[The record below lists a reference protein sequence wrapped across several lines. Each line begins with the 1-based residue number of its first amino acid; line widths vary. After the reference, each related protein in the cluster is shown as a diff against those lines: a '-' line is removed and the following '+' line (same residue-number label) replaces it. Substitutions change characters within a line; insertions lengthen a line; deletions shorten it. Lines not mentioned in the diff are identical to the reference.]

1 MSTPTKDRRFERE
14 KELRADGANGEV
26 GRGGTYRTLDEQ
38 TEMGRLSP
46 AEERFERRRRTVG
59 LFVGPLLFAAVL
71 LIPFDLEPN
80 QHRLAAILA
89 LVVAWWVS
97 EAIPIPV
104 TALLGVAL
112 VALLEATPPPPEGDA
127 ATDVVFGAFSDDTV
141 FLFIGSFIIAEAMVV
156 HGLHRRLA
164 YRVLSMKAVGGSTYR
179 IILAF
184 GLIGALTSPVM
195 SNTAG
200 AAMMLPIAIGV
211 MGVVGSMVARQLG
224 GDRKVERLRF
234 GAALMLVI
242 TYGITVGGLLLPIG
256 SPPNLIGRQ
265 LLEDETGEPITFL
278 EWFEL
283 ALPIVIVMF
292 VAVIVIVLLM
302 NRPEVRHVDG
312 VEEHVAEERAK
323 LGPLTRGE
331 KNTLLV
337 LAFAL
342 IGWFL
347 PGIVGLF
354 AGDDSD
360 AYVQVSEAANE
371 GTVAIVAA
379 ALLFLLPVSW
389 KERKFTINWNQ
400 AARIDW
406 GTILL
411 FGGGI
416 VLGTMLSETGL
427 AEKIGT
433 SISDAL
439 GVSSIFGITV
449 VIVVIAVL
457 ISETT
462 SNTASA
468 AIMVPIAISIAAAAG
483 VNPTIPALAAIF
495 GANYGFMLPVSTPPN
510 AIVYSSGLLPIT
522 RMLKAGAVFDV
533 IGAVLCVIGVIA
545 MANLV
550 GLA

>member
-14 KELRADGANGEV
+14 KELRTDGANGEV

-347 PGIVGLF
+347 PGVVGLF

-483 VNPTIPALAAIF
+483 VNPTLPALAAIF

>member
-1 MSTPTKDRRFERE
+1 MSTPTEERGVERE
-14 KELRADGANGEV
+14 EEVREVREV

-38 TEMGRLSP
+38 SEEGRLSP

-59 LFVGPLLFAAVL
+59 LFLGPVAFAIVL
-71 LIPFDLEPN
+71 LAPFDLEPN

-89 LVVAWWVS
+89 LVVVWWVT

-112 VALLEATPPPPEGDA
+112 VALLEATPTPPEGDA
-127 ATDVVFGAFSDDTV
+127 ATDVVFSAFADDTV
-141 FLFIGSFIIAEAMVV
+141 FLFIGSFILAEAMVV

-164 YRVLSMKAVGGSTYR
+164 YRVLAMKAVGGSTYR

-184 GLIGALTSPVM
+184 GLIGAVTSPVM
-195 SNTAG
+195 SNTAA
-200 AAMMLPIAIGV
+200 AAMMLPIAV
-211 MGVVGSMVARQLG
+211 GVVGVVGGMVARQLEG
-224 GDRKVERLRF
+224 EHDVEKLRF

-256 SPPNLIGRQ
+256 SPPNLIGRD
-265 LLEDETGEPITFL
+265 LLESETGEPITFV
-278 EWFEL
+278 EWFGM
-283 ALPIVIVMF
+283 ALPIVIIMF
-292 VAVIVIVLLM
+292 VAVIVIVMLM
-302 NRPEVRHVDG
+302 NRPEVKHADG

-323 LGPLTRGE
+323 LGPLSRGE

-347 PGIVGLF
+347 PGLVGLV

-360 AYVQVSEAANE
+360 AYVQVGEAANE
-371 GTVAIVAA
+371 GIVALVA
-379 ALLFLLPVSW
+379 AGLLFLLPVDW
-389 KERKFTINWNQ
+389 KQRKFTLNWNQ
-400 AARIDW
+400 ATRIDW

-416 VLGTMLSETGL
+416 VLGAMLSETGL
-427 AEKIGT
+427 AEQIGT

-439 GVSSIFGITV
+439 GVSDVFGITV
-449 VIVVIAVL
+449 VIVIIAVL

-468 AIMVPIAISIAAAAG
+468 AIVVPIAISIAAAAN

-495 GANYGFMLPVSTPPN
+495 AANYGFMLPVSTPPN

-522 RMLKAGAVFDV
+522 RMMKAGVVFDI
-533 IGAVLCVIGVIA
+533 IGAVLCIAGVTV
-545 MANLV
+545 MANVV